1 MDMSAT
7 TGFGALGSVGPV
19 VGLRGVLHGG
29 CEGMG
34 HRCVRVLRDQVDLLK
49 AFG

>member
-7 TGFGALGSVGPV
+7 AGVGALGSVGPV
-19 VGLRGVLHGG
+19 VDCAVLQGG
-29 CEGMG
+29 CEGVG
-34 HRCVRVLRDQVDLLK
+34 HRCVRVLRDQVDLLT